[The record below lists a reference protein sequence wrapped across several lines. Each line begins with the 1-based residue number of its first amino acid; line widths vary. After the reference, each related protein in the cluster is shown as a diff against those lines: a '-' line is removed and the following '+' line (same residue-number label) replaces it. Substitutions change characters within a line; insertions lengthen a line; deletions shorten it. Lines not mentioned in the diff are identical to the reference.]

1 MTILIRFFVIYQQ
14 LINKDRKEIIMIP
27 YDKKYRATAANMLNR
42 QVIAKAPTSISS
54 LTTPTNLRG
63 SVVSGS
69 IKQNNVGYRV
79 SAINEYGE
87 TIASDELKL
96 SIGTSLNPIIPTSH
110 RYTPGILPIGQYYY
124 GVTATNEYGET
135 NITQT
140 IYVKNNGTPAPE
152 WSDQEASVL
161 STGMLP
167 SGTYF
172 YSVTCVVSN
181 KETITSTAKEVVVN
195 SDNSS
200 VVLTFKAVEGASSYN
215 IYRRSVGNIGG
226 QIQNTIAK
234 RIGTIKA
241 PSYINSQ
248 QDISYTDNGTAIG
261 QESAPTFNAT
271 TSGIEISWEPIL
283 DAKVKTYK
291 IYGRTSPNADD
302 LKFIAEVPATSTSFK
317 DQGYISPTTLA
328 PKYNTSGYSDGAGVA
343 LTWNKVSGCTG
354 YRIYGRDIKISESTG
369 ENERKG
375 YLVTIADPNVTGW
388 TDTGVISPDFSVVP
402 PAADTTDGTRG
413 ILGSVIP
420 DGETL
425 EVNASGL
432 LSVKGGIDSFLG
444 RSLISNVADDHI
456 LVYNN
461 EEQKWCNVDFKDL
474 VFTIVTMTDGTIVP
488 IDQKFN
494 AFKDKIVE
502 TLNLLNSF
510 NEQINRIEDRMN
522 LIEEK
527 STKIENKIGSPF
539 SELK

>member
-1 MTILIRFFVIYQQ
+1 
-14 LINKDRKEIIMIP
+14 MIP

-161 STGMLP
+161 TTGMLP

-200 VVLTFKAVEGASSYN
+200 VVLTFKAVEGASAYN
-215 IYRRSVGNIGG
+215 IYRRSVGNVGG

-291 IYGRTSPNADD
+291 IYGRTSPNAED

-317 DQGYISPTTLA
+317 DQGYISPTT
-328 PKYNTSGYSDGAGVA
+328 PPPRYNTSGYSDGAGVA
-343 LTWNKVSGCTG
+343 LTWDRVSGCTG
-354 YRIYGRDIKISESTG
+354 YRIYGRDIKITETTG
-369 ENERKG
+369 EENERKG
-375 YLVTIADPNVTGW
+375 YLVTITDPNVTGW
-388 TDTGVISPDFSVVP
+388 TDTGVISPDFSAVP

-425 EVNASGL
+425 EISSSGL

-461 EEQKWCNVDFKDL
+461 QEQKWCNVDFKDL
-474 VFTIVTMTDGTIVP
+474 VFTIVAMTDGTIVP
-488 IDQKFN
+488 IDTKFE

-510 NEQINRIEDRMN
+510 NEQINRIEDRMD

-527 STKIENKIGSPF
+527 SSQIEDKIGSSF